1 MKILVKKF
9 MKSES
14 TSGLILI
21 FVTIIALLLRNSD
34 FSGFYTSFLQTS
46 ITFKIG
52 DVLDIDKPLVLWIND
67 GLMAIFFLLIGLEIK
82 RELLAGHLSSASK
95 VALPAV
101 AALGGM
107 VVPALIFIIFNYGD
121 DFALRGWAIPTA
133 TDIAFA
139 LGILT
144 LLGKRVPTSLKI
156 FLLALA
162 IFDDLGAILIIALFY
177 TSDLSFHA
185 ISMAVVCILILVIL
199 NRFHVT
205 KIGYYAIVGTI
216 LWVFV
221 LKSGVHATLAGIIVA
236 FTIPLNAINEKR
248 KRVSPAKSLEHHI
261 HYWVAFY
268 ILPLFAFVNAGVDL
282 SDMSLEKIST
292 GVSLGI
298 ILGLFV
304 GKQVGVLLFTY
315 LAVKYKLAKL
325 PKCTTW
331 MQIYGVSILT
341 GVGFTMSLFINS
353 LAYNESDVF
362 FYTDKLGIL
371 IGSFLSGI
379 FGYLVLRFAKSKKMC
394 NTY

>member
-21 FVTIIALLLRNSD
+21 FVTIFALILRNSD
-34 FSGFYTSFLQTS
+34 FSGFYTTFLHTP
-46 ITFKIG
+46 ITFKVG
-52 DVLDIDKPLVLWIND
+52 DILDIDKPLILWIND

-95 VALPAV
+95 IALPAI

-107 VVPALIFIIFNYGD
+107 VVPATIFIMFNYGD

-139 LGILT
+139 LGILS
-144 LLGKRVPTSLKI
+144 LLGKRVPVSLKI
-156 FLLALA
+156 FLMALA
-162 IFDDLGAILIIALFY
+162 IFDDLGAILIIAIFY

-185 ISMAVVCILILVIL
+185 ISLAAICILFLVIF

-205 KIGYYAIVGTI
+205 KLGFYAIVGFL
-216 LWVFV
+216 LWIFV

-268 ILPLFAFVNAGVDL
+268 ILPLFAFVNAGIDL
-282 SDMSLEKIST
+282 SDMSFSKIST
-292 GVSLGI
+292 GVSMGV
-298 ILGLFV
+298 ILGLFI
-304 GKQVGVLLFTY
+304 GKQVGVFLFTY
-315 LAVKYKLAKL
+315 LAVKYKLASL

-331 MQIYGVSILT
+331 MQIYGVAVLT
-341 GVGFTMSLFINS
+341 GIGFTMSLFINS
-353 LAYNESDVF
+353 LAYNETDVF

-371 IGSFLSGI
+371 IGSFLSGVI
-379 FGYLVLRFAKSKKMC
+379 GYLILRFAKTKKLC
-394 NTY
+394 R

>member
-34 FSGFYTSFLQTS
+34 YSGFYTTFLHTN
-46 ITFKIG
+46 ITFKIESI
-52 DVLDIDKPLVLWIND
+52 LDIDKPLILWIND

-82 RELLAGHLSSASK
+82 RELIAGHLSSPSK
-95 VALPAV
+95 IALPAI

-107 VVPALIFIIFNYGD
+107 VVPAVIFVIFNYGD

-139 LGILT
+139 LGILS
-144 LLGKRVPTSLKI
+144 LLGKRVPTTLKI
-156 FLLALA
+156 FLMALA
-162 IFDDLGAILIIALFY
+162 IFDDLGAILIIAMFY

-185 ISMAVVCILILVIL
+185 ISMAAICILLLIIL

-205 KIGYYAIVGTI
+205 KLGFYWIIGAI
-216 LWVFV
+216 LWIFV

-248 KRVSPAKSLEHHI
+248 RRVSPAKTVEHQL

-282 SDMSLEKIST
+282 RDMSIEKITT
-292 GVSLGI
+292 GVSLGV

-304 GKQVGVLLFTY
+304 GKQLGVFLFTF
-315 LAVKYKLAKL
+315 LAVKYKLANL
-325 PKCTTW
+325 PKCATW
-331 MQIYGVSILT
+331 QQIYGVSVLT
-341 GVGFTMSLFINS
+341 GIGFTMSLFINS

-362 FYTDKLGIL
+362 FYTDKLAIL

-379 FGYLVLRFAKSKKMC
+379 LGYLIIRFSKGKKMC
-394 NTY
+394 ST